1 MAALPQV
8 DVSNTGIRANVG
20 DASFDQDAALDKDGD
35 ALGEAEYEV
44 HVVLDDEHGDILGQ
58 AFQQL
63 EQALALGRRHAGD
76 RLVEKQNL
84 RLERQ
89 RQRDLDLA
97 ALTVRDLVD
106 AASGKVHQ
114 TQRAKALG
122 GLGHQ

>member
-44 HVVLDDEHGDILGQ
+44 HVVLDDEHGDIFGQ

-63 EQALALGRRHAGD
+63 EQAFSFGGRDAGD
-76 RLVEKQNL
+76 RFVQEQDF
-84 RLERQ
+84 RLEGQ
-89 RQRDLDLA
+89 RQCDLDLTP
-97 ALTVRDLVD
+97 LTVGKFVD
-106 AASGKVHQ
+106 AASREIQQPQG
-114 TQRAKALG
+114 AKPFG
-122 GLGHQ
+122 